1 MATRTDT
8 SVIQRLIGQTRRRIR
23 LQWALEGAVT
33 ATIAAAALALVSV
46 VAVRSAWVQPNI
58 GIALLVLAGLVIIGG
73 AIAKGARHLDD
84 ERVARRIDR
93 ASNLS
98 DRLSTAIAFQD
109 VLSGKCAPEQQPEQ
123 QTEAMMLLAVKDGVR
138 AAARANIRA
147 AAPFAT
153 PKDLPAACGFLA
165 ISALVAGL
173 ALPATVERHPHIV
186 GVTPDHIAA
195 GNIVTITGTD
205 LLAGMQRPN
214 LGATGATGATGA
226 DPYIPPDG
234 SVAIG
239 TLAKSQPVKIMDWTE
254 NQITVEVPR
263 DATIGE
269 QQLLVFRP

>member
-46 VAVRSAWVQPNI
+46 VAVRSAWIQPNL
-58 GIALLVLAGLVIIGG
+58 GIALLALAGLVIIGG
-73 AIAKGARHLDD
+73 AVYKGARHLDD

-98 DRLSTAIAFQD
+98 DRLSTAIAFHD
-109 VLSGKCAPEQQPEQ
+109 VLADKRVPESEQ
-123 QTEAMMLLAVKDGVR
+123 QTEEMMELAIKDGVR

-173 ALPATVERHPHIV
+173 ALPATVERQPHIV
-186 GVTPDHIAA
+186 AVTPDHIAA
-195 GNIVTITGTD
+195 GKVVTITGTD
-205 LLAGMQRPN
+205 LLAGMQRPKP
-214 LGATGATGATGA
+214 GAT
-226 DPYIPPDG
+226 PYIPPDG

-239 TLAKSQPVKIMDWTE
+239 TPAKSQPVKIMDWTE

-263 DATIGE
+263 NVTIGE

>member
-1 MATRTDT
+1 MATPTDT

-46 VAVRSAWVQPNI
+46 VAVRRAWIQPNI
-58 GIALLVLAGLVIIGG
+58 GIALLVLAGVVIVGG
-73 AIAKGARHLDD
+73 AMYKGARSLDA
-84 ERVARRIDR
+84 ERVARCIDR

-98 DRLSTAIAFQD
+98 DRLSTAIAFHG
-109 VLSGKCAPEQQPEQ
+109 VLAGTMRSGTPAPEGAVSPEQ
-123 QTEAMMLLAVKDGVR
+123 QTEEMMQLAIKDGVR

-173 ALPATVERHPHIV
+173 ALPATIERHPHV
-186 GVTPDHIAA
+186 VAVTPDHIAA
-195 GNIVTITGTD
+195 GHIVTITGTD
-205 LLAGMQRPN
+205 LLAGMQRPIS
-214 LGATGATGATGA
+214 AK

-234 SVAIG
+234 SIAIG